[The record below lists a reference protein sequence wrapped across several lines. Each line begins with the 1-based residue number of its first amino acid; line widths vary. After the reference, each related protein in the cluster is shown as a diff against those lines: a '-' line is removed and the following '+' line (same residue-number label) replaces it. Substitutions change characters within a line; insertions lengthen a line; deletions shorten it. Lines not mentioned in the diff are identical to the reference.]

1 MKVRSFFVLILAGCF
16 LIIYIVNFFILTSR
30 LRRYFKNFYEQEKS
44 RIITLNICIILSI
57 IARMVVNNYMADPEI
72 FDKLNAS
79 TEKDEWYGPLIIAAS
94 NLISSIL
101 PIAALLYSLLH
112 AIEQKEEI
120 RKTTITSKSVQE
132 ANETASLVS
141 SSH

>member
-101 PIAALLYSLLH
+101 PLAALLYSLLH

>member
-1 MKVRSFFVLILAGCF
+1 
-16 LIIYIVNFFILTSR
+16 
-30 LRRYFKNFYEQEKS
+30 
-44 RIITLNICIILSI
+44 
-57 IARMVVNNYMADPEI
+57 MVMNNYLADPEI

-79 TEKDEWYGPLIIAAS
+79 TIKDEWYGPLIIAAS